1 MDPAEKPAVRVYVVL
16 LFVKVNPAYYDLT
29 KSERMDLTDPH
40 VKELTRHLKSVSL
53 TSLKATGLSSDIM
66 IEILESSDLLEI
78 EKMIETYKSGR
89 KAKYGIVEN
98 VIITEKCMERKMT
111 G

>member
-16 LFVKVNPAYYDLT
+16 LFVKVDPAYYELT

-40 VKELTRHLKSVSL
+40 VKELTKHLKTVSL
-53 TSLKATGLSSDIM
+53 TSLKGTGLSTDVM

-78 EKMIETYKSGR
+78 ERMVETYKGGR
-89 KAKYGIVEN
+89 KAKYGMVEN
-98 VIITEKCMERKMT
+98 VIITEKCMERKMI